1 LRVTLR
7 VILRVIL
14 RVRDRT
20 RNRHQPRGYGLAMTL
35 QTTSTTTFIRKL
47 ILASALLLLFP
58 ALSLGAQR
66 PEATLQR
73 AVTAYRAAE
82 TISARFDQTVS
93 NPLTDRVL
101 STSGEL
107 MRQSPNF
114 LSITFSGSNPDR
126 IVSDGSTLW
135 VYLPSSAPGQV
146 IKIPAAVGKTGLLV
160 DPMGQILSA
169 PVTSYTISD
178 AGSATIRGRATHAIT
193 LVPRSRTALFTKAT
207 LWIDDSNG
215 LVRQLE
221 STEPGGLVR
230 RITVTRFRTNVA
242 IPRSTFRFA
251 PPPNVR
257 IIDGSRM
264 GNG

>member
-1 LRVTLR
+1 MRYRAHRGAIPV
-7 VILRVIL
+7 
-14 RVRDRT
+14 
-20 RNRHQPRGYGLAMTL
+20 RNRCQSRGYGLAMMH
-35 QTTSTTTFIRKL
+35 QTPPIITSARKL
-47 ILASALLLLFP
+47 IRAFALLLLFP
-58 ALSLGAQR
+58 ALSLSAQR
-66 PEATLQR
+66 PETTLQR
-73 AVTAYRAAE
+73 AVAAYRAAE

-93 NPLTDRVL
+93 NPLTDRTL
-101 STSGEL
+101 ATSGEL
-107 MRQSPNF
+107 MRQSPNL

-126 IVSDGSTLW
+126 IVSDGATLW

-146 IKIPAAVGKTGLLV
+146 IKVPAAVGKTGLLV

-169 PVTSYTISD
+169 PIASYTISD

-193 LVPRSRTALFTKAT
+193 LVPRSRAALFTKAT

-251 PPPNVR
+251 PPANVR
-257 IIDGSRM
+257 VIDGTRM
-264 GNG
+264 VNG